1 MAAPGDDNDNI
12 EINVEQ
18 FELQLQNSN
27 DGVDI
32 VSDLAKDERI
42 IDEQFHEDESCI
54 EDTATPVAVNRKKT
68 YTIAGLALV
77 CVVAIAIGAAAGIN
91 KKNGDAAAMSASAA
105 LEAYCQD
112 LVTASFEKQE
122 EESKPT
128 PSPTNPPLFY
138 SNDVAA
144 DIFINDDNE
153 QLRRELRGRR
163 GGKNRVSYMSMY
175 TICVPVSI
183 TDALTSYSIYVHP
196 LHREWKM
203 SV

>member
-1 MAAPGDDNDNI
+1 MSAPGDDNDNI

-18 FELQLQNSN
+18 FELQLQNNS

-32 VSDLAKDERI
+32 ISDLAKDKRI
-42 IDEQFHEDESCI
+42 IDEQFHEDKSCV
-54 EDTATPVAVNRKKT
+54 EDTATPAAVNRKKT

-77 CVVAIAIGAAAGIN
+77 CVLAIAIGAAAGIN
-91 KKNGDAAAMSASAA
+91 KKNGDAATMSASAA

-112 LVTASFEKQE
+112 LVTASFEKQ

-153 QLRRELRGRR
+153 QLRRELRVRR
-163 GGKNRVSYMSMY
+163 GGKNRVS
-175 TICVPVSI
+175 
-183 TDALTSYSIYVHP
+183 SYKYV
-196 LHREWKM
+196 
-203 SV
+203 